1 MVHVRDAL
9 FQETDLNEVQ
19 GILILFVTEIRRKK
33 LLDQFLNGSWLRTP
47 AVLPTAVKWLWVSLD
62 RYNMDIVLC
71 LQSATQRQSSHGPY
85 RYSNMQKWVFLLFP
99 TSCHSSLYNS
109 CNKRRVVTSVL
120 LTWEVWGY
128 LRHSIWHLLSKI
140 SDSSVMGCTLFGI
153 VQSFEE
159 KLKLN
164 CLFPACLS
172 FQRKHGI
179 KLWRQ
184 EPGNAVICKRLCKM
198 QYPNSTKRQTW
209 F

>member
-33 LLDQFLNGSWLRTP
+33 LLDQFLNGSWVRTP
-47 AVLPTAVKWLWVSLD
+47 AVSPTAVKWLWVSLD
-62 RYNMDIVLC
+62 RYNMDIAVC

-99 TSCHSSLYNS
+99 TLCHSSLYNS

-128 LRHSIWHLLSKI
+128 LRHSIWHFLSKNLLFKYNGMHTLWYCAIIWRKIKVEQFI
-140 SDSSVMGCTLFGI
+140 SYMSIFSKETWYQAVKTRTWQCSHLQKI
-153 VQSFEE
+153 VQDAIS
-159 KLKLN
+159 
-164 CLFPACLS
+164 
-172 FQRKHGI
+172 
-179 KLWRQ
+179 
-184 EPGNAVICKRLCKM
+184 
-198 QYPNSTKRQTW
+198 
-209 F
+209 